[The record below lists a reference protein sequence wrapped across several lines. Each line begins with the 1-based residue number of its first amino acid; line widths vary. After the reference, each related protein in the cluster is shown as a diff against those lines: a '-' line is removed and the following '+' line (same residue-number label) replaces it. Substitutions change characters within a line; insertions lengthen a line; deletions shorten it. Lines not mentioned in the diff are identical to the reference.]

1 MPEQMDQDFNRSRD
15 FDRDWI
21 RNTVYNLLLEYESN
35 ALMSDHLELWILVH
49 VWNFTYKVFNDIEEV
64 KVVRT
69 IPAVDKKR
77 KILERRSDMI
87 IRKITDEYSAQKQVD
102 SLKDRMVQNCY
113 RKEA

>member
-64 KVVRT
+64 KVVRGESCSLSSST
-69 IPAVDKKR
+69 R
-77 KILERRSDMI
+77 KII
-87 IRKITDEYSAQKQVD
+87 
-102 SLKDRMVQNCY
+102 
-113 RKEA
+113 KEPFLQ